1 MEMELTAWKAILY
14 DIFRKLDKL
23 PGSEKGKIL
32 PNIEDIH
39 ILVEEMDARIE
50 QVRESCTPD
59 TGMDDIKTERDKF
72 NHTLAD
78 VRMKTEDAMRVL
90 GAGSFG
96 G

>member
-14 DIFRKLDKL
+14 DIFRKFDTL
-23 PGSEKGKIL
+23 PGGEKGKIL

-50 QVRESCTPD
+50 QVRESCTPE

-72 NHTLAD
+72 NHTLAN
-78 VRMKTEDAMRVL
+78 VRTQAEDAMRVL